1 MLNTDAFE
9 VTYKSKKTSTN
20 DPLDVRDDIEAGA
33 PIGIL
38 ASIAMGL
45 LILAL
50 IVLIAVSFYRLRKRK
65 MLH

>member
-9 VTYKSKKTSTN
+9 VTYKSKKTNTN
-20 DPLDVRDDIEAGA
+20 DPLDVRDDIEAGGA
-33 PIGIL
+33 PMGIF
-38 ASIAMGL
+38 AGIAMGL

-50 IVLIAVSFYRLRKRK
+50 IVLIAVFYRLRKRK

>member
-9 VTYKSKKTSTN
+9 VTYKSKKTNTN
-20 DPLDVRDDIEAGA
+20 DLDVRDDIEAGA
-33 PIGIL
+33 PMGIL
-38 ASIAMGL
+38 ASISMGL

-50 IVLIAVSFYRLRKRK
+50 VVLIAVLFYRLRKKK